1 MSMLSENTQAI
12 LLLTAPLIVGRSSIS
27 PDVLSASEYKA
38 LARYLREI
46 QHQPADL
53 LLPNA
58 SILIQACQSLVD
70 VNRLQRLLARGFL
83 LSQAVDRWQSR
94 AIWVISRADSS
105 YPRSFKLRL
114 RESAPPILY
123 GCGDIGLL
131 DTGGLAVV
139 GSRSID
145 ESTFSYAVDVG
156 RLAAEAGKTVISGGA
171 KGADQAAMIG
181 ALQQGGLVCEVMAE
195 KLERAALDAKR
206 RSHLMSKQLV
216 LVSAYDPNAGFN
228 IGHAMQRNKLIYA
241 LADASLVV
249 ASDFNKGG
257 TWAGA
262 TEQLDKL
269 RFVPVY
275 VKSTG
280 EPSKGLD
287 ALQKKG
293 ALPWPNPKDI
303 DAFNAIFDV
312 SANVMS
318 ANTSLSLFDQEP
330 VFEPIKNEP
339 LEKPHKEE
347 KEASKSELPLPVV
360 ESPVVKN
367 DVVTKSDKHALQSPA
382 DILFEAARQILIS
395 LLKAPMKDTEIATS
409 LNISA
414 AQAKIWLQRLVDE
427 GDIDKLS
434 RPVAYVAKQ
443 SSLF

>member
-70 VNRLQRLLARGFL
+70 VDRLQRLLARGFL

-94 AIWVISRADSS
+94 AIWVISRADPS

-195 KLERAALDAKR
+195 NLERAALDAKR

-228 IGHAMQRNKLIYA
+228 VGHAMQRNKLIYA

-275 VKSTG
+275 VRSTG
-280 EPSKGLD
+280 EQS
-287 ALQKKG
+287 KG

-303 DAFNAIFDV
+303 DAFNSIFDA
-312 SANVMS
+312 SAN
-318 ANTSLSLFDQEP
+318 ANTSLSLFDQESG
-330 VFEPIKNEP
+330 FESTKNQPLEVPHKDEKEVPQISLSSPALVESTAVKNEVAKKHD
-339 LEKPHKEE
+339 EQ
-347 KEASKSELPLPVV
+347 ELR
-360 ESPVVKN
+360 N
-367 DVVTKSDKHALQSPA
+367 PA
-382 DILFEAARQILIS
+382 DMLFGTVREILIR
-395 LLKAPMKDTEIATS
+395 LLQTPMKDAEIAIS
-409 LNISA
+409 LNVST
-414 AQAKIWLQRLVDE
+414 AQTKIWLQRLVDE
-427 GDIDKLS
+427 GAIDKQKK
-434 RPVAYVAKQ
+434 PVAYAAKQ